1 MITGYFRSYYGVR
14 RPYVDVSLTIAGS
27 DAQRPFVAPFLV
39 DTGADRTILGSAD
52 FHRLSTDHR
61 IELEDLSPGWPSAGV
76 GGVMETRLMRVVLSI
91 NGFAI
96 EHSLVILAPQSERAP
111 RVPSLLGRDIMAH
124 FALVMEERTNT
135 VLLLEP
141 HEMDTLEIVNPFAG

>member
-1 MITGYFRSYYGVR
+1 MITGYFRSSFGIG
-14 RPYVDVSLTIAGS
+14 RPYVDVGLTFVGS
-27 DAQRPFVAPFLV
+27 DARRRLVASFLV

-52 FHRLSTDHR
+52 SRRLRTAHR
-61 IELEDLSPGWPSAGV
+61 IALEDLPLGQPSAGV
-76 GGVMETRLMRVVLSI
+76 GGVMATRLMRVVLSI

-96 EHSLVILAPQSERAP
+96 EHSLVILDPQSERIP

-124 FALVMEERTNT
+124 FALVMEERTDT

-141 HEMDTLEIVNPFAG
+141 HEIDALSLPHRTS